1 MENIDLKMMW
11 QKAHIQSQENISKGA
26 NIEEIIRMNHS
37 KATAK
42 VLSDIKL
49 RIISYSALSAI
60 DIGLMFYAFV
70 YLGLHLSP
78 VSILPLLV
86 IGLFL
91 FTQTISEINRFLVFA
106 KNTDNLSL
114 KESVICF
121 RRKLN
126 RIKFVDFLSYLIL
139 LYLLAI
145 WIIRGYIRD
154 IGGLQN
160 LSGTNAMQT
169 FILILIVLL
178 LLTPWFIKYQ
188 NNQQYR
194 KIDLS
199 LIESMKLLNDEE
211 S

>member
-11 QKAHIQSQENISKGA
+11 QKANIQNKGDFSRET

-37 KATAK
+37 KVTAK

-49 RIISYSALSAI
+49 KIMLYSAISAI
-60 DIGLMFYAFV
+60 YLGLMLYAFV
-70 YLGLHLSP
+70 YLGLHLSLI
-78 VSILPLLV
+78 SILPLLV
-86 IGLFL
+86 VGLFL
-91 FTQTISEINRFLVFA
+91 FTQTITEISRFLVFT

-114 KESVICF
+114 KESVIYF

-126 RIKFVDFLSYLIL
+126 RIKIVDFLSYLIL
-139 LYLLAI
+139 FYLLAI

-154 IGGLQN
+154 VGGFQN
-160 LSGTNAMQT
+160 LSGSNAMQT
-169 FILILIVLL
+169 FILILIVIL
-178 LLTPWFIKYQ
+178 LLTPWFLKYQ

-194 KIDLS
+194 KIDS
-199 LIESMKLLNDEE
+199 TLIESMKLLNDEE

>member
-11 QKAHIQSQENISKGA
+11 QKANIQNPGSFSNETK
-26 NIEEIIRMNHS
+26 IEEIIRMNHS

-49 RIISYSALSAI
+49 KIMLYSAISAI
-60 DIGLMFYAFV
+60 YIGLMLYAFV
-70 YLGLHLSP
+70 YLGLHLSLI
-78 VSILPLLV
+78 SILPLLV
-86 IGLFL
+86 VGLFL
-91 FTQTISEINRFLVFA
+91 FTQTITEISRFLVFT

-121 RRKLN
+121 RTKLN
-126 RIKFVDFLSYLIL
+126 RIKTFDFLSYLIL
-139 LYLLAI
+139 LYLSAI

-169 FILILIVLL
+169 FILILIIIL

-194 KIDLS
+194 KIDS
-199 LIESMKLLNDEE
+199 TLIESMKLLNDEE